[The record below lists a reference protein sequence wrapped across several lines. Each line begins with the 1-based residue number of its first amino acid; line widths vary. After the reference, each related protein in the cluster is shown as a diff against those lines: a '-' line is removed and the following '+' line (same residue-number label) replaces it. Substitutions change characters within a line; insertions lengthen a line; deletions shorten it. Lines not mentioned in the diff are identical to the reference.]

1 MIRKKLNI
9 LSINQSD
16 QRGGAAAVAWNL
28 FNGYIQRGHQS
39 SLVVDYKFSD
49 HPNVIKVENPLH
61 YNSWTRWV
69 RSIQSQ
75 IRKAYVYKKGAW
87 RLLEMLDW
95 VANPAIKFRNK
106 YGIEEFNFPGSRNIF
121 NSTTKKP
128 DLIHTHNLHGGYF
141 DLRLLATLSQTFPVF
156 LTLHD
161 AWMLSGHCAHSF
173 ECERWKTGCGNCPDL
188 TIPKAIKYD
197 NSALNWKRK
206 HEIYKKSK
214 LYISTPCQWLM
225 DKVNASI
232 LREGCVESKV
242 IPYGIDHSIFFPSDS
257 LISRQ
262 NLGIEHDSTVLLF
275 SANGIKRN
283 RWKDFAMMK
292 KALEK
297 IGSYSWSKKIVFL
310 ALGEQAPSE
319 FFGQV
324 ELRFVPYRSDKKSVA
339 DFYRAADIYL
349 HAAKADTFPNAVLEA
364 LSCGT
369 PVLGTAVGGIPEQ
382 VKGYDKFLD
391 ENACNRY
398 PEDKA
403 TGILSSSGDV
413 ESFVEMLVFLIENDS
428 TRKKMGFNAAID
440 AKVRFPI
447 ERQVSDYLDWY
458 QSVLRNKTE

>member
-1 MIRKKLNI
+1 MSGELLNI

-28 FNGYIQRGHQS
+28 FNEYTQRGHQS
-39 SLVVDYKFSD
+39 LLVVDYKFSD
-49 HPNVIKVENPLH
+49 HPMVIKVDNPLH
-61 YNSWTRWV
+61 FNLWIRWI
-69 RSIQSQ
+69 RCIQSR
-75 IRKAYVYKKGAW
+75 IKKEHGHKKGAW
-87 RLLEMLDW
+87 KLQRILDW
-95 VANPAIKFRNK
+95 VANPAAKFRNK
-106 YGIEEFNFPGSRNIF
+106 YGIEEFNFPGSRNVFKTIS
-121 NSTTKKP
+121 NGP
-128 DLIHTHNLHGGYF
+128 DLIHTHNLHGDYF
-141 DLRLLATLSQTFPVF
+141 DLHLLSTLSQKFPVF

-173 ECERWKTGCGNCPDL
+173 DCERWKIGCGSCPDL
-188 TIPKAIKYD
+188 SIPKAIKYD

-206 HEIYKKSK
+206 REIYRNSK

-232 LREGCVESKV
+232 LSEACVESKV
-242 IPYGIDHSIFFPSDS
+242 IPYGIDHSIFYPSAS

-262 NLGIEHDSTVLLF
+262 NLGIEQDATVLLF
-275 SANGIKRN
+275 SANGIKKN
-283 RWKDFAMMK
+283 RWKDFVMMK

-297 IGSYSWSKKIVFL
+297 IGSSSWSKKILFL

-324 ELRFVPYRSDKKSVA
+324 ELRFVPYRSERKCVA

-382 VKGYDKFLD
+382 VKGFDKFQ
-391 ENACNRY
+391 NANMCNRY
-398 PEDKA
+398 PEDEA
-403 TGILSSSGDV
+403 TGMLSSSGDV
-413 ESFVEMLVFLIENDS
+413 ESFVEMLIFLIENDS
-428 TRKKMGFNAAID
+428 IRKKMGVNAAKD
-440 AKVRFPI
+440 AKIRFPI

>member
-1 MIRKKLNI
+1 
-9 LSINQSD
+9 
-16 QRGGAAAVAWNL
+16 
-28 FNGYIQRGHQS
+28 
-39 SLVVDYKFSD
+39 
-49 HPNVIKVENPLH
+49 
-61 YNSWTRWV
+61 
-69 RSIQSQ
+69 
-75 IRKAYVYKKGAW
+75 
-87 RLLEMLDW
+87 
-95 VANPAIKFRNK
+95 
-106 YGIEEFNFPGSRNIF
+106 
-121 NSTTKKP
+121 
-128 DLIHTHNLHGGYF
+128 
-141 DLRLLATLSQTFPVF
+141 LLATLSQAFPVF

-206 HEIYKKSK
+206 REIYKKSK

-232 LREGCVESKV
+232 LSEACIESKV
-242 IPYGIDHSIFFPSDS
+242 IPYGIDHSTFFPSDS

-262 NLGIEHDSTVLLF
+262 NLGIEHDAAVLLF

-297 IGSYSWSKKIVFL
+297 IGSSSLSKKIVFL

-319 FFGQV
+319 FFGHV

-369 PVLGTAVGGIPEQ
+369 PILATAVGGIPEQ
-382 VKGYDKFLD
+382 VKGYGKFKDSNDCNQYSED
-391 ENACNRY
+391 E
-398 PEDKA
+398 A

-413 ESFVEMLVFLIENDS
+413 ESFVNMLTFLIENDS
-428 TRKKMGFNAAID
+428 IRKKMGVNASKD
-440 AKVRFPI
+440 AKIRFSI
-447 ERQVSDYLDWY
+447 ERQVYDYLDWY
-458 QSVLRNKTE
+458 QAVLRNKAE